1 MDEIINSLTVPE
13 IVKYIIWILLCSGFV
28 FEVAP
33 IKINPVSS
41 VLKWLGNKLNGDIRE
56 QLDRVEKENDMRRM
70 RDLKSEVLA
79 FSRSLKR
86 FDSDGMADDFDSE
99 DYDRIF
105 EAFDEYVKLIR
116 KYNMTNGKTIR
127 AMTLINNHSEKR
139 GYGSVKV
146 D

>member
-1 MDEIINSLTVPE
+1 MGEIISNLSLPDL
-13 IVKYIIWILLCSGFV
+13 IKYSLWILLCSGIV
-28 FEVAP
+28 FEITP
-33 IKINPVSS
+33 IKINPISFI
-41 VLKWLGNKLNGDIRE
+41 LKWLGNKLNGDIRE

-86 FDSDGMADDFDSE
+86 FDSDGIAEDFDSE

-105 EAFDEYVKLIR
+105 EAFDEYMKLIK
-116 KYNMTNGKTIR
+116 KYSMINGKTIR

-139 GYGSVKV
+139 GYGSIKV